1 MANPEQVVIDIVVN
15 NSSAIGAL
23 ERVKSKLDEIAS
35 LSGKIASN
43 IGKVGNFGNVNKN
56 INDTSKSIN
65 DTNKTLDDFQKKI
78 GNIYSLPHK
87 TLVGQSDNSQK
98 DVQNDINKTNK
109 DLENLRK
116 NASNR
121 IRVLIDSNNVKSTNE
136 KVHQLNMMV
145 DKVRENAQKSFAGS
159 GSGFQLVGNPYS
171 YYPPNF
177 TTVGMPY
184 DPTKLLGSGEGKY
197 GNNPLAQ
204 TSNSLDKIRKGFDF
218 TSKSASDF
226 GKNANTVAQSASSYF
241 HQFNNLLITIGGQ
254 FTTLATSIAGLFGAN
269 SLGGMFEKMWK
280 GAADRQTN
288 MLYLIHQKGVSQANA
303 YYDEIMD
310 IVTQLPGDDT
320 FLTNILNMSAAMDKN
335 IKVDNLRELGT
346 AITDF
351 YIASTMKGELPFE
364 TERDIR
370 KYMTTGDTRG
380 LRNSLLASELD
391 LLKDKNSV
399 LERGQAL
406 QQALENTG
414 FTGMSQYDSA
424 RNELEEFKGHFQKA
438 FADLGQSVIAVTQ
451 PLLKFYNAIDTAFGS
466 RVSQMIIMVAVALI
480 GLFTVIGT
488 GMIITSVFFRIL
500 ETVGMAMKMIVLITK
515 VATSTHSVF
524 NAVLRVTLGLQEEE
538 IFASNVK
545 VSTTIRECAATLKNT
560 LANELYTASLNAENI
575 SLWGVITAVGGY
587 IKAKLIKI
595 LITIKELILGYSEVR
610 LNEAEALM
618 NKVLAGSEV
627 NVAEAK
633 KARRI
638 MTINNIRVSI
648 IARLE
653 SVKSTIENLIN
664 AASNIIHS
672 KSNLIDATTEEINTL
687 AKESNTIA
695 SIINSLSKINEMFTT
710 LRLVGAILVATVGAW
725 LNTDATFAEAYAHVL
740 NFAAK
745 VAETEA
751 TYGLATAIGILD
763 ILLAP
768 EVLLIMAIVGAVMAL
783 VIIVEK
789 LGEAFG
795 WWKDFGSM
803 FQAIGDGINRI
814 WNAFVNSDVIQG
826 IIQYFGD
833 FIATIQDV
841 IKSIQDMF
849 GALFG
854 VSDTGSFDIVQTIID
869 MFGKLGD
876 IVMWV
881 WNLLDDWSNSP
892 LGIIT
897 WLNPLG
903 ILLFHLDELGSF
915 FEDVRDAIDRFVDTP
930 EFQELIEAWNEAIT
944 ALQEPFQEIWSLINE
959 IIGMFS
965 DMFSDPEGQGT
976 EERINFL
983 VEILKGLAFLIK
995 VTVIPAIK
1003 GIAFALR
1010 IVLTPL
1016 RVILTVVKA
1025 IVGLFGNLN
1034 GSIDGVVQSI
1044 SNALNPLNIINSVVE
1059 YIKWVVDSVV
1069 GALTSFFERD
1079 DVKKYTVPIMNYL
1092 KRGYDL
1098 IVEWAKPFKPII
1110 DWIIRV
1116 INALGTARIYAVLFG
1131 ESWKLMVGP
1140 IEFVKNLIASIGSI
1154 VTKVEDTIK
1163 NSFIGKALGWD
1174 KEDNKN
1180 DENDENKKNI
1190 LTGSIDKIKG
1200 YVENANINPLMK
1212 NQMLGELNKQKLTN
1226 GNVNDV
1232 KNLGSTY
1239 KNNNNQRQVV
1249 VNNNF
1254 SEGSMPID
1262 ARNMTKKEARSMF
1275 IGAFGYRRAVGY
1287 NGILR

>member
-15 NSSAIGAL
+15 NNSAISAL
-23 ERVKSKLDEIAS
+23 DRVKSKLNEIAS
-35 LSGKIASN
+35 LSGKVVSN
-43 IGKVGNFGNVNKN
+43 IDKIGNFDKV
-56 INDTSKSIN
+56 TKSIN
-65 DTNKTLDDFQKKI
+65 NTSKAINGANKQLDNFQKKI

-87 TLVGQSDNSQK
+87 TLVGDEYWGLANQIRQNTRQSFIGTVPPKPQ
-98 DVQNDINKTNK
+98 
-109 DLENLRK
+109 
-116 NASNR
+116 
-121 IRVLIDSNNVKSTNE
+121 
-136 KVHQLNMMV
+136 
-145 DKVRENAQKSFAGS
+145 
-159 GSGFQLVGNPYS
+159 GFEM
-171 YYPPNF
+171 
-177 TTVGMPY
+177 VGMPY
-184 DPTKLLGSGEGKY
+184 DPTKLLGSGEGNY

-204 TSNSLDKIRKGFDF
+204 TSNSLDKVRKGFDF

-226 GKNANTVAQSASSYF
+226 GKKSADAGKSAASQF

-254 FTTLATSIAGLFGAN
+254 FTNLATSIAGLFGAN

-335 IKVDNLRELGT
+335 IKVDNLKELGT

-370 KYMTTGDTRG
+370 KYMATGDTRG
-380 LRNSLLASELD
+380 LRNSLLAGELD
-391 LLKDKNSV
+391 LLKEKNSV

-406 QQALENTG
+406 QKALENTG

-438 FADLGQSVIAVTQ
+438 FTDLGQILIAITQ
-451 PLLKFYNAIDTAFGS
+451 PLLKFYNAIDTVFGS
-466 RVSQMIIMVAVALI
+466 RVSQMIIVVAVAFI

-488 GMIITSVFFRIL
+488 GMIITSVFFRII
-500 ETVGMAMKMIVLITK
+500 ETFGMALQLISSITR
-515 VATSTHSVF
+515 VAVSVQSVY
-524 NAVLRVTLGLQEEE
+524 NAVIGIAIGLDEKE
-538 IFASNVK
+538 IKAKNGKVVAS
-545 VSTTIRECAATLKNT
+545 IRETIAKFREILAT
-560 LANELYTASLNAENI
+560 ELYIASTRTETI
-575 SLWGVITAVGGY
+575 TIWGAIGAIGSY
-587 IKAKLIKI
+587 IKAKIIKI
-595 LITIKELILGYSEVR
+595 GTTIKELIFGYSEIKLREAQIIV
-610 LNEAEALM
+610 NNWEAESEI
-618 NKVLAGSEV
+618 NLARAQE
-627 NVAEAK
+627 
-633 KARRI
+633 ARRI
-638 MTINNIRVSI
+638 LTINNIRVTI
-648 IARLE
+648 I
-653 SVKSTIENLIN
+653 STIKTVESTIKTLYN
-664 AASNIIHS
+664 AVANIIHS
-672 KSNLIDATTEEINTL
+672 ESNIIDATSEEINTL
-687 AKESNTIA
+687 AKENNTIA
-695 SIINSLSKINEMFTT
+695 TI
-710 LRLVGAILVATVGAW
+710 
-725 LNTDATFAEAYAHVL
+725 LNTLAKMKGLVRTLLVVGGIILLTIMEWTNTQSVFANTYAHLDNAIMKAV
-740 NFAAK
+740 
-745 VAETEA
+745 ETEA

-763 ILLAP
+763 VLLAP
-768 EVLLIMAIVGAVMAL
+768 EVLLILAIVGAVLLL
-783 VIIVEK
+783 VVAVEK
-789 LGEAFG
+789 IGEAFG

-814 WNAFVNSDVIQG
+814 WNAFMNSDIVQG

-854 VSDTGSFDIVQTIID
+854 FGDSGSFDIVQTIID

-881 WNLLDDWSNSP
+881 WNILDDWSNSP

-903 ILLFHLDELGSF
+903 ILIFHLDELGSF

-976 EERINFL
+976 EDRINFL

-1003 GIAFALR
+1003 LIAFNLR
-1010 IVLTPL
+1010 ILLTPL

-1025 IVGLFGNLN
+1025 IVGFFGNLK
-1034 GSIDGVVQSI
+1034 GSVDGVGQAI
-1044 SNALNPLNIINSVVE
+1044 SNALNPLNMINSVIE
-1059 YIKWVVDSVV
+1059 GIKWVIDEVV

-1079 DVKKYTVPIMNYL
+1079 DVKQYTIPIMNYL
-1092 KRGYDL
+1092 KRVYDL
-1098 IVEWAKPFKPII
+1098 IVEWAKPFKPIV
-1110 DWIIRV
+1110 DWIFHV
-1116 INALGTARIYAVLFG
+1116 INVLATAKSYADIFG

-1174 KEDNKN
+1174 KDDKN
-1180 DENDENKKNI
+1180 DENNDENKKNI

-1200 YVENANINPLMK
+1200 YVENANISPLMK
-1212 NQMLGELNKQKLTN
+1212 NQMLGELDKQKLTN

-1232 KNLGSTY
+1232 KNLGQSYNQT
-1239 KNNNNQRQVV
+1239 NNQRQVI
-1249 VNNNF
+1249 VNQNF

>member
-15 NSSAIGAL
+15 NNSAISAL
-23 ERVKSKLDEIAS
+23 DRVKSKLNEIAS
-35 LSGKIASN
+35 LSGKVVSN
-43 IGKVGNFGNVNKN
+43 IGKIGNFDKVN
-56 INDTSKSIN
+56 KSIN
-65 DTNKTLDDFQKKI
+65 NTSKAINDANKQLDTFQQKVT
-78 GNIYSLPHK
+78 NIYSLPHD
-87 TLVGQSDNSQK
+87 TLVGKGVPRNLEGRYSLPHDTLTGGKYTLNAWEQLRESANKHIRLQIDSGNVKHTTEQVNQLNKVLENSRSSFMANVPPKPAGFELIGRPYGQNVFSPAISSQSSGALVPSNTTTAL
-98 DVQNDINKTNK
+98 NDI
-109 DLENLRK
+109 
-116 NASNR
+116 S
-121 IRVLIDSNNVKSTNE
+121 KS
-136 KVHQLNMMV
+136 
-145 DKVRENAQKSFAGS
+145 
-159 GSGFQLVGNPYS
+159 Y
-171 YYPPNF
+171 
-177 TTVGMPY
+177 
-184 DPTKLLGSGEGKY
+184 
-197 GNNPLAQ
+197 
-204 TSNSLDKIRKGFDF
+204 NSA
-218 TSKSASDF
+218 SKSASDF
-226 GKNANTVAQSASSYF
+226 GKKSADAGKSAASQF

-254 FTTLATSIAGLFGAN
+254 FTNLATSIAGLFGAN

-335 IKVDNLRELGT
+335 IKVDNLKELGT

-391 LLKDKNSV
+391 LLKEKNSV

-406 QQALENTG
+406 QKALENTG

-438 FADLGQSVIAVTQ
+438 FADLGQIVIAITQ
-451 PLLKFYNAIDTAFGS
+451 PLLKFYNAIDTVFGS
-466 RVSQMIIMVAVALI
+466 RVSQMIIVVAVAFI

-488 GMIITSVFFRIL
+488 GMIITSVFFRII
-500 ETVGMAMKMIVLITK
+500 ETFGMALQLISSITR
-515 VATSTHSVF
+515 VAVSVQSVY
-524 NAVLRVTLGLQEEE
+524 NAVIGIAIGLDEKE
-538 IFASNVK
+538 IKAKNGKVVAS
-545 VSTTIRECAATLKNT
+545 IRETIAKFREILAT
-560 LANELYTASLNAENI
+560 ELYIASTRTETI
-575 SLWGVITAVGGY
+575 TIWGAIGAIGSY
-587 IKAKLIKI
+587 IKAKIIKI
-595 LITIKELILGYSEVR
+595 GTTIKELIFGYSEIKLREAQIIV
-610 LNEAEALM
+610 NNWEAESEI
-618 NKVLAGSEV
+618 NLARAQE
-627 NVAEAK
+627 
-633 KARRI
+633 ARRVL
-638 MTINNIRVSI
+638 TINNIRVTI
-648 IARLE
+648 I
-653 SVKSTIENLIN
+653 STIRTVESTIKTLYS
-664 AASNIIHS
+664 AVANIIHS
-672 KSNLIDATTEEINTL
+672 ESNIIDATSEEINTL
-687 AKESNTIA
+687 AKENNTIA
-695 SIINSLSKINEMFTT
+695 TIVNSLAKMKGLVRT
-710 LRLVGAILVATVGAW
+710 LMVVGGIILLTIMEW
-725 LNTDATFAEAYAHVL
+725 TNTQSVFANTYAHLDNAIMKAV
-740 NFAAK
+740 
-745 VAETEA
+745 ETEA

-763 ILLAP
+763 VLLAP
-768 EVLLIMAIVGAVMAL
+768 EVLLILAIVGAVLLL
-783 VIIVEK
+783 VVAVEK
-789 LGEAFG
+789 IGEAFG

-814 WNAFVNSDVIQG
+814 WNAFMNSDIVQG

-854 VSDTGSFDIVQTIID
+854 MGDSGSFDIVQTIID

-881 WNLLDDWSNSP
+881 WNILDDWSNSP
-892 LGIIT
+892 LGIVT

-903 ILLFHLDELGSF
+903 ILIFHLDELGSF

-930 EFQELIEAWNEAIT
+930 EFQALIEAWNEAIT

-959 IIGMFS
+959 IIGMFGEI
-965 DMFSDPEGQGT
+965 FGEDPEGQGT
-976 EERINFL
+976 EDRINFL

-995 VTVIPAIK
+995 VTVIPLIK
-1003 GIAFALR
+1003 AIAFNLR

-1025 IVGLFGNLN
+1025 IVGFFGNLK
-1034 GSIDGVVQSI
+1034 GSIDGVGQAI
-1044 SNALNPLNIINSVVE
+1044 SNALNPLNMINSVIE
-1059 YIKWVVDSVV
+1059 GIRWIIDEVV

-1079 DVKKYTVPIMNYL
+1079 DVKQYTVPIMNYL
-1092 KRGYDL
+1092 KRVYDL
-1098 IVEWAKPFKPII
+1098 IVEWAKPFKPIV

-1116 INALGTARIYAVLFG
+1116 INALGTARIYAEIFG
-1131 ESWKLMVGP
+1131 ESWKIMVGP

-1174 KEDNKN
+1174 KDDNKN
-1180 DENDENKKNI
+1180 DENNDENKKNI
-1190 LTGSIDKIKG
+1190 LTGGIDKIKS
-1200 YVENANINPLMK
+1200 YVENANISPLMK
-1212 NQMLGELNKQKLTN
+1212 NQMLGELDKQKLTN

-1232 KNLGSTY
+1232 KNLGQSYNQT
-1239 KNNNNQRQVV
+1239 NNQRQVI
-1249 VNNNF
+1249 VNQNF

>member
-15 NSSAIGAL
+15 NNSAISAL
-23 ERVKSKLDEIAS
+23 EKVKSKLNEIAS
-35 LSGKIASN
+35 LSGKVVSN
-43 IGKVGNFGNVNKN
+43 IDKIGNFDKV
-56 INDTSKSIN
+56 TKSIN
-65 DTNKTLDDFQKKI
+65 NTSKAINGANKQLDDFQKKVT
-78 GNIYSLPHK
+78 NIYSLPHD
-87 TLVGQSDNSQK
+87 TLVGKGVPRN
-98 DVQNDINKTNK
+98 
-109 DLENLRK
+109 LEGRYSLPHDTLTGGK
-116 NASNR
+116 YTLNAW
-121 IRVLIDSNNVKSTNE
+121 E
-136 KVHQLNMMV
+136 QL
-145 DKVRENAQKSFAGS
+145 RENANKHIKLQIDSGNVKHTTEQVNQLNKVLENSRSSFMANVPPKPAGFELIGRPYGQNVFSPAISSQSSGALVPSNTTTALNDISKS
-159 GSGFQLVGNPYS
+159 Y
-171 YYPPNF
+171 
-177 TTVGMPY
+177 
-184 DPTKLLGSGEGKY
+184 
-197 GNNPLAQ
+197 
-204 TSNSLDKIRKGFDF
+204 NSA
-218 TSKSASDF
+218 SKSASDF
-226 GKNANTVAQSASSYF
+226 GKKSADAGQSASSYF

-254 FTTLATSIAGLFGAN
+254 FSNLATSIAGLFGAN

-335 IKVDNLRELGT
+335 IKVDNLKELGT

-370 KYMTTGDTRG
+370 KYMATGDTRG
-380 LRNSLLASELD
+380 LRNSLLAGELD
-391 LLKDKNSV
+391 LLKEKNSV

-406 QQALENTG
+406 QKALENTG

-424 RNELEEFKGHFQKA
+424 INELEEFKGHFQKA

-500 ETVGMAMKMIVLITK
+500 ETVGMAIKMIVLITE

-524 NAVLRVTLGLQEEE
+524 NAILRVTLGLEEEE
-538 IFASNVK
+538 IIAKNAK
-545 VSTTIRECAATLKNT
+545 IGTTIRECLATLKNT
-560 LANELYTASLNAENI
+560 LANELYVASLNAENI
-575 SLWGVITAVGGY
+575 SIWSVVTALGSY
-587 IKAKLIKI
+587 IKAKLVKI
-595 LITIKELILGYSEVR
+595 LTTIKEIILGYSEIT
-610 LNEAEALM
+610 LKEAEATM
-618 NKVLAGSEV
+618 NMVLEGSEV
-627 NVAEAK
+627 SLTDAK

-648 IARLE
+648 ISRLE
-653 SVKSTIENLIN
+653 TAKSTVENLVN
-664 AASNIIHS
+664 ALSNIIHS
-672 KSNLIDATTEEINTL
+672 KSNIIDASTEEINTL

-695 SIINSLSKINEMFTT
+695 TLVNAFSKIQEMFTT
-710 LRLVGAILVATVGAW
+710 LRLVGAIIVATLGAW
-725 LNTDATFAEAYAHVL
+725 LNTEATFSEAYAHVV
-740 NFAAK
+740 NTAAK
-745 VAETEA
+745 YAETEA
-751 TYGLATAIGILD
+751 TYGLATAMGILD
-763 ILLAP
+763 VLMSPIVLTILL
-768 EVLLIMAIVGAVMAL
+768 IVGAVIAL
-783 VIIVEK
+783 VIVVEK

-814 WNAFVNSDVIQG
+814 WNAFMNSDVVQG

-854 VSDTGSFDIVQTIID
+854 FGDSGSFDIVQTIID

-881 WNLLDDWSNSP
+881 WNILDDWSNSP

-903 ILLFHLDELGSF
+903 ILIFHLDELGSF

-965 DMFSDPEGQGT
+965 DMFSDPEGEGT
-976 EERINFL
+976 EDRINFL

-1003 GIAFALR
+1003 AIAFTLR

-1025 IVGLFGNLN
+1025 IVGLFGNLK
-1034 GSIDGVVQSI
+1034 GSIDGFGQAI
-1044 SNALNPLNIINSVVE
+1044 SNALNPLNMINSVIE
-1059 YIKWVVDSVV
+1059 GIRWIVDSVV

-1079 DVKKYTVPIMNYL
+1079 DVKQYTIPIMNYL
-1092 KRGYDL
+1092 KRVYDL
-1098 IVEWAKPFKPII
+1098 IVEWSKPFKPIV
-1110 DWIIRV
+1110 DWIFHV
-1116 INALGTARIYAVLFG
+1116 INVLATAKSYADIFG

-1174 KEDNKN
+1174 KDDKN
-1180 DENDENKKNI
+1180 DENNDENKKNI
-1190 LTGSIDKIKG
+1190 LTGSIDKIKS
-1200 YVENANINPLMK
+1200 YVENANISPLMK
-1212 NQMLGELNKQKLTN
+1212 NQMLGELDKQKLTN

-1232 KNLGSTY
+1232 KNLGQSYNQT
-1239 KNNNNQRQVV
+1239 NNQRQVI
-1249 VNNNF
+1249 VNQNF

>member
-15 NSSAIGAL
+15 NNSAISAL
-23 ERVKSKLDEIAS
+23 NKVKSKLDEIAS
-35 LSGKIASN
+35 LSGKIASSIN
-43 IGKVGNFGNVNKN
+43 NVGNFGNVNKN
-56 INDTSKSIN
+56 INDTNKSIN
-65 DTNKTLDDFQKKI
+65 DTTKTLDDFQKKI

-87 TLVGQSDNSQK
+87 TLIGQSDNSQK
-98 DVQNDINKTNK
+98 
-109 DLENLRK
+109 
-116 NASNR
+116 
-121 IRVLIDSNNVKSTNE
+121 
-136 KVHQLNMMV
+136 
-145 DKVRENAQKSFAGS
+145 SFFGTVPPKPQ
-159 GSGFQLVGNPYS
+159 GFEL
-171 YYPPNF
+171 
-177 TTVGMPY
+177 VGMPY
-184 DPTKLLGSGEGKY
+184 DPTKLLGSGEGNY
-197 GNNPLAQ
+197 GKNAIVQ
-204 TSNSLDKIRKGFDF
+204 TSNSLDKVRKGFDF

-226 GKNANTVAQSASSYF
+226 GKKVNSVGQSASSYF

-254 FTTLATSIAGLFGAN
+254 FSNLATSIAGLFGAN

-406 QQALENTG
+406 QKALENTG
-414 FTGMSQYDSA
+414 FTGMSEYDSA

-500 ETVGMAMKMIVLITK
+500 ETVGMAIKMIVLITE

-524 NAVLRVTLGLQEEE
+524 NAILRVTLGLEEEE
-538 IFASNVK
+538 IIAKNAK
-545 VSTTIRECAATLKNT
+545 IGTTIRECFATLKNT
-560 LANELYTASLNAENI
+560 LANELYIASLNAENI
-575 SLWGVITAVGGY
+575 SIWSLVTALGSY
-587 IKAKLIKI
+587 IKAKLVKI
-595 LITIKELILGYSEVR
+595 WTTLKELILGYSKIKVD
-610 LNEAEALM
+610 EAEFVMKQVMRGA
-618 NKVLAGSEV
+618 EV
-627 NVAEAK
+627 SLTEAQN
-633 KARRI
+633 ARRI

-648 IARLE
+648 ISRLE
-653 SVKSTIENLIN
+653 TAKSTVENILN
-664 AASNIIHS
+664 AISNIIHS
-672 KSNLIDATTEEINTL
+672 ESNIIDATTEEINTL
-687 AKESNTIA
+687 AKGSNTIA
-695 SIINSLSKINEMFTT
+695 TLVNAFSKITEMFTT
-710 LRLVGAILVATVGAW
+710 LRLVGAIIVATLGAW
-725 LNTDATFAEAYAHVL
+725 LNTEATFSEAYAHAV
-740 NFAAK
+740 NTGAK
-745 VAETEA
+745 YAETEA
-751 TYGLATAIGILD
+751 TYGLATAMGILD
-763 ILLAP
+763 ILMSP
-768 EVLLIMAIVGAVMAL
+768 IVLTILLIVGAVIAL
-783 VIIVEK
+783 VIVVEK

-803 FQAIGDGINRI
+803 FQAIADGINRI
-814 WNAFVNSDVIQG
+814 WNAFMNSDIVQG

-854 VSDTGSFDIVQTIID
+854 FGDSGSFDIVQTIID

-881 WNLLDDWSNSP
+881 WNILDDWSNSP

-903 ILLFHLDELGSF
+903 ILIFHLDELGSF

-976 EERINFL
+976 EDRINFL

-1003 GIAFALR
+1003 AIAFTLR

-1025 IVGLFGNLN
+1025 IVGLFGNLK
-1034 GSIDGVVQSI
+1034 GSIDGVGQAI
-1044 SNALNPLNIINSVVE
+1044 SNALNPLNMINSVIE
-1059 YIKWVVDSVV
+1059 GIRWVVDSVV

-1079 DVKKYTVPIMNYL
+1079 DVKQYTIPIMNYL
-1092 KRGYDL
+1092 KRVYDL
-1098 IVEWAKPFKPII
+1098 IVEWAKPFKPIV
-1110 DWIIRV
+1110 DWIFHV
-1116 INALGTARIYAVLFG
+1116 INVLATAKSYADIFG

-1174 KEDNKN
+1174 KDNNKN
-1180 DENDENKKNI
+1180 DENNDENKKNI

-1200 YVENANINPLMK
+1200 YVENANISPLMK
-1212 NQMLGELNKQKLTN
+1212 NQMLGELDKQKLTN

-1232 KNLGSTY
+1232 KNLGQSYNQT
-1239 KNNNNQRQVV
+1239 NNQRQVI
-1249 VNNNF
+1249 VNQNF